1 MYNNEEKR
9 NEYTE
14 ITKRKN
20 ILYFGVIYPHYTG
33 GGYIEPLSG
42 AGGTR
47 ESRTT
52 NENNDLIY
60 PHNLRILVYIKSFTS
75 IREISWE
82 VSHVGG
88 RGGIANIYYLN

>member
-1 MYNNEEKR
+1 MKKKEMSIQRLLRVK
-9 NEYTE
+9 
-14 ITKRKN
+14 I
-20 ILYFGVIYPHYTG
+20 FGVIYPHYTG
-33 GGYIEPLSG
+33 GGYMEPLSR

-75 IREISWE
+75 IREIS
-82 VSHVGG
+82 
-88 RGGIANIYYLN
+88 